1 MGKTGPLYE
10 FDAAGEIRLR
20 QDAAVDCGESHPA
33 KVLSNFRVH
42 NPYHH
47 GVKAPVISL
56 PHAFVFL

>member
-33 KVLSNFRVH
+33 KVS
-42 NPYHH
+42 
-47 GVKAPVISL
+47 VKVQNA
-56 PHAFVFL
+56 

>member
-33 KVLSNFRVH
+33 KVSQSSEYIITDN
-42 NPYHH
+42 
-47 GVKAPVISL
+47 
-56 PHAFVFL
+56 

>member
-33 KVLSNFRVH
+33 KVWCHPRAE
-42 NPYHH
+42 
-47 GVKAPVISL
+47 G
-56 PHAFVFL
+56 

>member
-33 KVLSNFRVH
+33 KVISCELFSQNFLYR
-42 NPYHH
+42 
-47 GVKAPVISL
+47 KTDL
-56 PHAFVFL
+56 